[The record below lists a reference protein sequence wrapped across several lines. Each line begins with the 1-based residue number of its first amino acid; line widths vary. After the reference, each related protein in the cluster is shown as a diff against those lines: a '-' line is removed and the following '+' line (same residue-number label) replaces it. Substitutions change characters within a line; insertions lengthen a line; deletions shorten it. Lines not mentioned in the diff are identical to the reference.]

1 MYDTENVF
9 AKIINGQLS
18 AKKVYEDDKILAFHD
33 IHPESP
39 THILVLPKGEYIDFS
54 DFITKASSDEVKNYF
69 NKIVDIIKE
78 LGLEENGYRLI
89 TNKGSQSGQS
99 VFHFHMH
106 ILSGRQLNGLIG

>member
-1 MYDTENVF
+1 MYDKENVF
-9 AKIINGQLS
+9 ARIINSQLP
-18 AKKVYEDDKILAFHD
+18 ANKVYEDDKIIAFHD
-33 IHPESP
+33 INPESP
-39 THILVLPKGEYIDFS
+39 THILVVPKGEYIDFS
-54 DFITKASSDEVKNYF
+54 DFITKASGDEVKNYF

-106 ILSGRQLNGLIG
+106 ILSGRQLNGLTG